1 MEFRS
6 ANPAAL
12 LSSRLSLY
20 LKRSWT
26 ALSPCPLAKELIPVH
41 PRKVFFY
48 LTNQPRIPLPE
59 SSDDII
65 PPSLNELK
73 RLTPSI
79 SDPSVGGDDI
89 DMETRARSPSPEV
102 ELFSPDLEHESS
114 IPTPPT
120 PGEAFSG
127 RNSLNPDGTPDI
139 RSRPNRAP
147 SPALEADERGFTETA
162 TAVRA
167 RGMSLQGPPPL
178 PSVEVETST
187 ITEEDETPEQQQS
200 RDRSLAHALFGSSHA
215 GLHAPE
221 QRGLVSSPMMQPKPD
236 NLTKMA
242 LTLTLDDIEMSD
254 AHYAMRSPETID
266 VDELDSM
273 FTGF

>member
-1 MEFRS
+1 VKTRS

-20 LKRSWT
+20 LKRPWT

-65 PPSLNELK
+65 PPSLHELK

-79 SDPSVGGDDI
+79 SDPSVAGDDI
-89 DMETRARSPSPEV
+89 DMETRGRSPSPEV
-102 ELFSPDLEHESS
+102 ELFSPDLEQESP

-127 RNSLNPDGTPDI
+127 RNSLNPDGTADI

-167 RGMSLQGPPPL
+167 RGMSLQGPPPQ
-178 PSVEVETST
+178 PSVEVQPST
-187 ITEEDETPEQQQS
+187 IIEEDETPEQQQS
-200 RDRSLAHALFGSSHA
+200 RDRSLADALFGSTHT
-215 GLHAPE
+215 GLLVPE
-221 QRGLVSSPMMQPKPD
+221 QKALVSSPMMQPKSD
-236 NLTKMA
+236 HHAKMA
-242 LTLTLDDIEMSD
+242 LTLNLDDIEMSD
-254 AHYAMRSPETID
+254 AQYAMRSPETIE